1 MKRNF
6 FLLILSAYFSF
17 CFFAL
22 FPRVVYSAQ
31 DMVVFEDSFENGFE
45 HWDIVSGEWGIKEVN
60 DNKMFGATVSG
71 YDKVIEALAKE
82 SWFDDYVFELDM
94 LGVRGAD
101 KNLIFRIKDS
111 DNRYGIHINSDK
123 NLVCIERWINGQG
136 WDKCEKKIFSNDVY
150 YRLKVV
156 AIKNRILFYAN
167 EQLVFD
173 FVDTEFPIYSGS
185 VGLKVSTG
193 ASSPSEVYFDNIR
206 VTKINTP
213 VILIPGHGASF
224 NFKEMFLGQ
233 SDPDGWQMTPG
244 VNIYKNIV
252 ASLEANGYEEGKDL
266 FVFNYNWLN
275 SISDSADKLYTFV
288 ENLVNSSYFSSVK
301 VIGHSMG
308 GLVAKTCSWEKEDNC
323 FIDQL
328 ITVGSPHQ
336 GVLESYAAWE
346 GGEIWRD
353 GLTKLAFEL
362 FLNTQKGRL
371 ETNKEAIRRLS
382 PSLEEMLP
390 TFAYLKSVQG
400 EEIEFNDTDYPQN
413 SLLSQFYG
421 SYNEDNFIFGKNY
434 QTLRWLKVSKD
445 LPWTDQVLGNWELG
459 KPIDKEF
466 SSQGD
471 GTVLEMSAYPDQESS
486 GWGFELDH
494 QAIISSPVAIAEIM
508 ALLGLEPEPGLEF
521 LANEENFL
529 VFYLKSPAHLEIANL
544 PSNALLGK
552 DDENLKLVII
562 VNPSLTE
569 DYLVDVVGDNTGYYQ
584 LIVGKI
590 EGDES
595 SWQKFD
601 GFTNLGKTDSFQFNV
616 MNFEEAGV
624 NNPLQSIE
632 ELFLNLEGDSIDQ
645 AMLLKLN
652 YWQELINFDYRQA
665 LIYGYRMRNW
675 LSLKAKTSSFDE
687 LVFLDSLDWIDSIL
701 AHLEKLALAE
711 QVEIKEEEHDGI
723 LSFWKEERN
732 SLTPSLASSNSL
744 IKLAAFDFLKSN
756 QYHSFLS
763 EEADYRNLVWAFS
776 GVGLVR
782 NSKVL
787 LYDY

>member
-1 MKRNF
+1 
-6 FLLILSAYFSF
+6 
-17 CFFAL
+17 
-22 FPRVVYSAQ
+22 
-31 DMVVFEDSFENGFE
+31 
-45 HWDIVSGEWGIKEVN
+45 
-60 DNKMFGATVSG
+60 
-71 YDKVIEALAKE
+71 
-82 SWFDDYVFELDM
+82 
-94 LGVRGAD
+94 
-101 KNLIFRIKDS
+101 
-111 DNRYGIHINSDK
+111 
-123 NLVCIERWINGQG
+123 
-136 WDKCEKKIFSNDVY
+136 
-150 YRLKVV
+150 
-156 AIKNRILFYAN
+156 
-167 EQLVFD
+167 
-173 FVDTEFPIYSGS
+173 
-185 VGLKVSTG
+185 
-193 ASSPSEVYFDNIR
+193 
-206 VTKINTP
+206 
-213 VILIPGHGASF
+213 
-224 NFKEMFLGQ
+224 
-233 SDPDGWQMTPG
+233 
-244 VNIYKNIV
+244 
-252 ASLEANGYEEGKDL
+252 
-266 FVFNYNWLN
+266 
-275 SISDSADKLYTFV
+275 
-288 ENLVNSSYFSSVK
+288 
-301 VIGHSMG
+301 
-308 GLVAKTCSWEKEDNC
+308 
-323 FIDQL
+323 
-328 ITVGSPHQ
+328 
-336 GVLESYAAWE
+336 LESYAAWE